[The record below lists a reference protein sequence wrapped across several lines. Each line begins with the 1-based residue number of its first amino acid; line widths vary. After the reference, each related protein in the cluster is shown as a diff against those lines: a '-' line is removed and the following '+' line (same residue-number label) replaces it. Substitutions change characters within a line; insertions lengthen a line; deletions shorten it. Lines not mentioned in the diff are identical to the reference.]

1 MPVQTLNAR
10 AVEGLKPSN
19 KRVDYFDKDLPG
31 FHVRVTPNGV
41 KTFSIMYRHGGRLR
55 RMKIG
60 THPPLTLADA
70 RETAREELRKAA
82 KGEDPAAEK
91 KRKREAETF
100 GELADEF
107 IERYAKVKKKSWR
120 EDKRILDVHF
130 LPAFRHIKAAE
141 VHRADVRAI
150 VEKMAEE
157 TPVQAN
163 RALAVIRKLYN
174 WAIEKDIVENNPCFR
189 ISAPG
194 EEHQR
199 DRILSEEEIK
209 KLWKALNEDGTQLA
223 ASMKL
228 RLITAQRGGEV
239 ASLKWDE
246 IDFASRWWTIPAEKS
261 KNGLSHRV
269 WLSNPALQILRD
281 LSRVRDESDRLKVSA
296 FVFPNPRDGS
306 RPMCELQKAI
316 QRIRTASGIQDFNGH
331 DLRRTAASMMASMGV
346 PRLVIQKI
354 LNHVETGITSVY
366 DRHSY
371 DAEKKD
377 ALDKWAKR
385 LARIVSNLKAAS
397 ATQT

>member
-10 AVEGLKPSN
+10 AVEGLKPSS

-31 FHVRVTPNGV
+31 FHVRVTPSGV
-41 KTFSIMYRHGGRLR
+41 KTFSVMYRHGGRLR
-55 RMKIG
+55 RMTIG
-60 THPPLTLADA
+60 TYPPLTLADA
-70 RETAREELRKAA
+70 RDAAREALRKAA

-100 GELADEF
+100 SELADEF
-107 IERYAKVKKKSWR
+107 IERYAKAKKKSWR
-120 EDKRILDVHF
+120 EDERILRIHF
-130 LPAFRHIKAAE
+130 LPTLRHIKATE

-194 EEHQR
+194 DEHQR
-199 DRILSEEEIK
+199 DRILSSDEIK
-209 KLWKALNEDGTQLA
+209 KLWKALDADDTQLA

-239 ASLKWDE
+239 ASMKWDD

-269 WLSNPALQILRD
+269 WLSNSAIQILRD
-281 LSRVRDESDRLKVSA
+281 LSRKRDESDRLKLSA

-306 RPMCELQKAI
+306 QHMRELQKAI
-316 QRIRTASGIQDFNGH
+316 QRVRSASGIEDFNGH

-377 ALDKWAKR
+377 ALDKWAKH
-385 LARIVSNLKAAS
+385 LTHIVSNLKAAS
-397 ATQT
+397 ARV

>member
-41 KTFSIMYRHGGRLR
+41 KTFSVMYRHAGRLR

-70 RETAREELRKAA
+70 RELAREALRKAA

-107 IERYAKVKKKSWR
+107 VERYAKVKKKSWR
-120 EDKRILDVHF
+120 EDERILRVHF
-130 LPAFRHIKAAE
+130 LPTFRHIKAAE

-194 EEHQR
+194 DEHQR
-199 DRILSEEEIK
+199 DRILSSEEIK
-209 KLWKALNEDGTQLA
+209 KLWKALNADDTQLA
-223 ASMKL
+223 ATMKL

-239 ASLKWDE
+239 ASMKWE
-246 IDFASRWWTIPAEKS
+246 NVDFTSRWWTIPAERS

-269 WLSNPALQILRD
+269 WLSNSALQILKD
-281 LSRVRDESDRLKVSA
+281 LSRKRDESDRLKLSA

-306 RPMCELQKAI
+306 EHMRELQKAI
-316 QRIRTASGIQDFNGH
+316 QRIRAASGIEDFNGH

-377 ALDKWAKR
+377 ALDRWAKR
-385 LARIVSNLKAAS
+385 LTRLVSNLKAAS
-397 ATQT
+397 TGA